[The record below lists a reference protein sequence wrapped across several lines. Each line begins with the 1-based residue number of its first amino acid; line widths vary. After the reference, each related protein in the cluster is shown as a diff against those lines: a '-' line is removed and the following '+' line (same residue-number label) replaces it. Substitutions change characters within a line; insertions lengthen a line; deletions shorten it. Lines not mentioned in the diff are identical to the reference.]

1 MDKSVVGVKDLKI
14 VVCDICFIQFLC
26 SIVRS
31 FPRIYLENKEPLRTV
46 GNLPNGKELECA
58 EKLISMISSLYS
70 LGLLPVSFILDVL
83 SQLPNMDFDSLE
95 REESAGTV
103 LWLFSA
109 RSIPFFADKLI
120 KLFVPLVFGLGPCF
134 MSEVVKFPFLVG
146 TGEKSEMI
154 SSLEDSNAN
163 ISFQLKVPD
172 TFLKPF
178 REEIDSR
185 NEYKTQS
192 ENAIFNE
199 RERCFDEFCNLIGR
213 FQQVNRSDLDGS
225 KTSLFFVNDMIPRGE
240 SILNLHGSN
249 LPWFSD
255 MFVRLLLFHSLS
267 NTQIPEQLINQRQ
280 SPQSNGQATEGEM
293 IDKGKVLPTGGS
305 YLSVA
310 SSGKMSTPP
319 PTSTISNLNINV
331 KHLSKLEERLGSGG
345 IDYQQ
350 SKYLSRTNLPSNSSV
365 NTTNNNRAKVP
376 VLVSPSNTNYS
387 PHSSGAFINTIGRT
401 RNSNSNKNISS
412 GSTGNPKNYLGKKED
427 FEEASLQF
435 SGNQQFFFRFIVL
448 LNSHRFNQ
456 HLLTAL
462 SSEISLL
469 MEDNSFN
476 NPAISLHF
484 SAKKSAKPSNDEWES
499 EYPYPGSDSFSPGGE
514 VFRSESNIAL
524 SPESFTIKV
533 KKLKILGKFLGL
545 LHFYHLWS
553 NQSGPAT
560 DATTS
565 SPLSLYAKESAGLQS
580 RQLIKSVLPMRS
592 LLSRALRQGTLC
604 ITIPWMVE
612 FLKMM
617 VWSDQLRLTQFQPYE
632 DIFHILASLQR
643 HPSFRIS
650 LGSAKPRLSSNRLYC
665 IVEIQE
671 FLNYCKFTAKNQD
684 GMESCRLEVD
694 IRPTDDSL
702 DSQDLSF
709 HASFLRHVVPYIESY
724 YLAIRH
730 QNQRNENLRENRNQH
745 RKQECIGQKAASEN
759 EESINRKATKKRQMP
774 SKEAV
779 NHKSD
784 GILAQK
790 TEESLAGTSAFGT
803 NEYSITKIDFST
815 PVASMENH
823 FQLQRSNS
831 EVTLDLM
838 SSAYTLSPTSV
849 PQSSSRSPQSK
860 LATDERTVPSRIAE
874 INSNLLNASF
884 VSESSADRETDNRDL
899 SDRLENAFWTQHAQ
913 LHHMSQFLL
922 SHSNQA
928 CLARIKQQVA
938 TSIQRFLKS
947 IASLGTADAAAT
959 CMQNCY
965 EELLCEGAAVLEEFY
980 ADLGVSL
987 MPKLFGLY
995 PMDARVVDQAVCFVQ
1010 GQVDAQRQAL
1020 SHHLRAYGLR
1030 KLKEAHELAVKQLCK
1045 RVAKNA
1051 SSEAVG
1057 RKDSAIVAQEPNRHW
1072 IAEKEVAM
1080 KSSIKALLEFFEIVS
1095 ANSEEQF
1102 TVVNITFTVKEEYFR
1117 LSLPS
1122 TSGDLAGKE
1131 FFARSRLS
1139 KLFSSLY
1146 IVACNIADWA
1156 SACGFSMAAPI
1167 ESAVNGLG
1175 RDALRL
1181 ASENITHILGSLPSF
1196 LLAHWHRTR
1205 EVHGEV
1211 AAGKTVIEITKFLT
1225 LSTPV
1230 ILFLDALQMAVHDP
1244 CETSTDCKELQP
1256 RSFNFPS
1263 DLLVQLASSAVI
1275 SEDSFFRILG
1285 TAGKKKNATAFESC
1299 RRLSGLA
1306 AAVGRGLVGVLS
1318 RYFQSVDRWKS
1329 SLASDFQGSKENLLK
1344 EKLSD
1349 DLFAA
1354 IEANIELLIT
1364 PTELAYSSRFK
1375 IL

>member
-1 MDKSVVGVKDLKI
+1 M
-14 VVCDICFIQFLC
+14 
-26 SIVRS
+26 
-31 FPRIYLENKEPLRTV
+31 
-46 GNLPNGKELECA
+46 
-58 EKLISMISSLYS
+58 
-70 LGLLPVSFILDVL
+70 
-83 SQLPNMDFDSLE
+83 
-95 REESAGTV
+95 
-103 LWLFSA
+103 
-109 RSIPFFADKLI
+109 
-120 KLFVPLVFGLGPCF
+120 
-134 MSEVVKFPFLVG
+134 
-146 TGEKSEMI
+146 
-154 SSLEDSNAN
+154 
-163 ISFQLKVPD
+163 
-172 TFLKPF
+172 
-178 REEIDSR
+178 
-185 NEYKTQS
+185 
-192 ENAIFNE
+192 
-199 RERCFDEFCNLIGR
+199 
-213 FQQVNRSDLDGS
+213 
-225 KTSLFFVNDMIPRGE
+225 
-240 SILNLHGSN
+240 
-249 LPWFSD
+249 
-255 MFVRLLLFHSLS
+255 
-267 NTQIPEQLINQRQ
+267 
-280 SPQSNGQATEGEM
+280 
-293 IDKGKVLPTGGS
+293 
-305 YLSVA
+305 
-310 SSGKMSTPP
+310 
-319 PTSTISNLNINV
+319 
-331 KHLSKLEERLGSGG
+331 
-345 IDYQQ
+345 
-350 SKYLSRTNLPSNSSV
+350 
-365 NTTNNNRAKVP
+365 
-376 VLVSPSNTNYS
+376 
-387 PHSSGAFINTIGRT
+387 
-401 RNSNSNKNISS
+401 
-412 GSTGNPKNYLGKKED
+412 
-427 FEEASLQF
+427 
-435 SGNQQFFFRFIVL
+435 
-448 LNSHRFNQ
+448 
-456 HLLTAL
+456 
-462 SSEISLL
+462 
-469 MEDNSFN
+469 
-476 NPAISLHF
+476 
-484 SAKKSAKPSNDEWES
+484 
-499 EYPYPGSDSFSPGGE
+499 
-514 VFRSESNIAL
+514 
-524 SPESFTIKV
+524 
-533 KKLKILGKFLGL
+533 
-545 LHFYHLWS
+545 
-553 NQSGPAT
+553 
-560 DATTS
+560 
-565 SPLSLYAKESAGLQS
+565 
-580 RQLIKSVLPMRS
+580 
-592 LLSRALRQGTLC
+592 
-604 ITIPWMVE
+604 
-612 FLKMM
+612 
-617 VWSDQLRLTQFQPYE
+617 
-632 DIFHILASLQR
+632 
-643 HPSFRIS
+643 
-650 LGSAKPRLSSNRLYC
+650 
-665 IVEIQE
+665 
-671 FLNYCKFTAKNQD
+671 
-684 GMESCRLEVD
+684 
-694 IRPTDDSL
+694 
-702 DSQDLSF
+702 
-709 HASFLRHVVPYIESY
+709 
-724 YLAIRH
+724 
-730 QNQRNENLRENRNQH
+730 
-745 RKQECIGQKAASEN
+745 
-759 EESINRKATKKRQMP
+759 
-774 SKEAV
+774 
-779 NHKSD
+779 
-784 GILAQK
+784 
-790 TEESLAGTSAFGT
+790 
-803 NEYSITKIDFST
+803 
-815 PVASMENH
+815 
-823 FQLQRSNS
+823 
-831 EVTLDLM
+831 
-838 SSAYTLSPTSV
+838 
-849 PQSSSRSPQSK
+849 
-860 LATDERTVPSRIAE
+860 
-874 INSNLLNASF
+874 
-884 VSESSADRETDNRDL
+884 
-899 SDRLENAFWTQHAQ
+899 
-913 LHHMSQFLL
+913 
-922 SHSNQA
+922 
-928 CLARIKQQVA
+928 
-938 TSIQRFLKS
+938 
-947 IASLGTADAAAT
+947 GTADAAAT

-1122 TSGDLAGKE
+1122 MSGDLAGKE